1 MIPSDIRLYTWVDA
15 EEVLLRMQ
23 QWPEWLV
30 WARAY
35 WDELTMG
42 IRPGTQVQA
51 KDWLYQVYDP
61 RFRINPEQEM
71 VEGLIVLESLPN
83 HERTLPVFFEET
95 EEEPSTPRLTPSLSR
110 PAVIWHPSEDIEYP
124 DILPSDLPPV
134 VAFHSFKGGVG
145 RTTHALALAQALT
158 SKNQKVLLVDGD
170 MEAPGI
176 SWVFERRLPNS
187 PVSFADLLALAHG
200 DPSPEAVDAIQL
212 VADRLL
218 SSVTDGIFVLPS
230 FRSNERFSSIEIRP
244 EHLIVGAKN
253 PFILTNILA
262 NIGKALGVDVV
273 IVDLRAGIS
282 ELAAGLILDPRVYR
296 IFVTTLSGQSIS
308 GTIRLLELLGEKSP
322 STRDTDPL
330 PTLIITQVPENE
342 QGSDLVLEADNKLL
356 EASRKII
363 GEDREIQN
371 EQGSDLV
378 LEADNKL
385 LEASRKIIGENR
397 EILRVITPF
406 ADSLLVLPPAWEDV
420 INRLQRSGIVDAIR
434 PLVEWLPGQ
443 QAQKIA
449 TSLTDLK
456 SQRQQL
462 QDRAKQSVY
471 AENAEV
477 EEFLATNPLRKLAS
491 DNRHRLP
498 IVVIVGAKGSGKTYT
513 FLQIV
518 YRENWQI
525 FVRDA
530 GVGEIESNAVICPL
544 LESSNLQASAKKR
557 VQEVRMQAAKV
568 LGFGISENSV
578 AIQDYIRDGCALDLH
593 AGQWRDRWLDV
604 IALGVGFQPQNKDSK
619 TETSKIE
626 GAGRKLTEHLVKT
639 KNQLIVVIDGLED
652 LFQDF
657 AIEKSQ
663 QIALRAL
670 LQDVPEWLGQQPGLP
685 LGIII
690 FVRRDMVL
698 ATVSQNAAQMM
709 ARYEPYALQWNR
721 EEALR
726 LVAWVANLAKILP
739 GINITKLQDMSE
751 VELTEALIP
760 LWGKRLG
767 SERSKEAGSARFTL
781 AALSDFRGQIQAR
794 DLVRLLHLAAQKS
807 VDDTRWE
814 DRILVPT
821 AIKGALPECSSEKI
835 QEIENENTSLKNVFA
850 KLRKLPAENRKI
862 PFTREMME
870 LSVEEMKI
878 LEDNGVVIREN
889 DEYYMPEIF
898 RWGLGFSLTATGR
911 PRIIALARRAGQ
923 KS

>member
-42 IRPGTQVQA
+42 IRPGTQEQA
-51 KDWLYQVYDP
+51 KHWLYEVYDP

-71 VEGLIVLESLPN
+71 VEGLIVLESLRN

-95 EEEPSTPRLTPSLSR
+95 EEEPSTRRLTPSLSR
-110 PAVIWHPSEDIEYP
+110 PAVIWHPSKDIEYP
-124 DILPSDLPPV
+124 EILPSNLPPV

-218 SSVTDGIFVLPS
+218 SSLTDGIFVLPS
-230 FRSNERFSSIEIRP
+230 FRSNEKLFSIQIRP

-342 QGSDLVLEADNKLL
+342 QGTDLVLEADNKLL

-363 GEDREIQN
+363 GEDRE
-371 EQGSDLV
+371 L
-378 LEADNKL
+378 
-385 LEASRKIIGENR
+385 
-397 EILRVITPF
+397 LRVITPF

-420 INRLQRSGIVDAIR
+420 INRLQRSGIVDAVR
-434 PLVEWLPGQ
+434 PLVEWLPGK
-443 QAQKIA
+443 QAQQIA

-456 SQRQQL
+456 SQRQLL
-462 QDRAKQSVY
+462 QDTAKQSIY

-477 EEFLATNPLRKLAS
+477 NEFLATNPLRNLAS

-518 YRENWQI
+518 NRKNWQN

-530 GVGEIESNAVICPL
+530 GAGELEANVVICPL
-544 LESSNLQASAKKR
+544 LESNNLQPSAKKS

-568 LGFGISENSV
+568 LGFGISENSGV
-578 AIQDYIRDGCALDLH
+578 IQDYIRDGCQLNLH
-593 AGQWRDRWLDV
+593 EGQWRDRWLDV
-604 IALGVGFQPQNKDSK
+604 IALGIGFAPQNKDSK
-619 TETSKIE
+619 TETSKVE
-626 GAGRKLTEHLVKT
+626 GAGRTLTEHLVAT
-639 KNQLIVVIDGLED
+639 KKQLIVVIDGLED
-652 LFQDF
+652 LFQNF
-657 AIEKSQ
+657 AIEERQ

-698 ATVSQNAAQMM
+698 ATVRQNAAQMM
-709 ARYEPYALQWNR
+709 ARYEPYALKWDR

-726 LVAWVANLAKILP
+726 LVAWVANLATILP
-739 GINITKLQDMSE
+739 SINITQLHDMSE

-794 DLVRLLHLAAQKS
+794 DLVRLLHLAAKGS
-807 VDDTRWE
+807 VNDTRFQ
-814 DRILVPT
+814 DRILVPP
-821 AIKGALPECSSEKI
+821 AIKGALPECSREKI

-850 KLRKLPAENRKI
+850 KLRDLPEANRKI
-862 PFTREMME
+862 PFIRDTIQ
-870 LSVEEMKI
+870 LSLEEMKI
-878 LEDNGVVIREN
+878 LEDNGVVIREK

-898 RWGLGFSLTATGR
+898 RWGLGFSLTAAGR
-911 PRIIALARRAGQ
+911 PKVIALARRPGQ
-923 KS
+923 GG

>member
-1 MIPSDIRLYTWVDA
+1 MIPSDIRLYTWVDV

-71 VEGLIVLESLPN
+71 VEGLIVLESLRN

-124 DILPSDLPPV
+124 DILPPDLPPV

-200 DPSPEAVDAIQL
+200 DPSPEAVEAIQL

-230 FRSNERFSSIEIRP
+230 FRSNEKFSSIEIRP

-253 PFILTNILA
+253 PFIVTNLLA
-262 NIGKALGVDVV
+262 NIGKALGVNVV

-363 GEDREIQN
+363 GEDRE
-371 EQGSDLV
+371 L
-378 LEADNKL
+378 
-385 LEASRKIIGENR
+385 
-397 EILRVITPF
+397 LRVITPF

-420 INRLQRSGIVDAIR
+420 INRLQRSGIVDAVR
-434 PLVEWLPGQ
+434 PLVEWLPGE

-578 AIQDYIRDGCALDLH
+578 AIQDYIRDGCQLNLH

-604 IALGVGFQPQNKDSK
+604 IALGIGFAPQNKDSK
-619 TETSKIE
+619 TETSKVE

-652 LFQDF
+652 LFQNL
-657 AIEKSQ
+657 AIEESQ

-698 ATVSQNAAQMM
+698 ATVRQNAAQMM
-709 ARYEPYALQWNR
+709 ARYEPYALKWDR

-726 LVAWVANLAKILP
+726 LVAWVANLATILP
-739 GINITKLQDMSE
+739 SINITQLHDMSE

-794 DLVRLLHLAAQKS
+794 DLVRLLHLAAQGS
-807 VDDTRWE
+807 VNDTRFP
-814 DRILVPT
+814 DRILVPP
-821 AIKGALPECSSEKI
+821 AIKGALPECSHEKI

-850 KLRKLPAENRKI
+850 KLRDLPEANRKI
-862 PFTREMME
+862 PFIRDTIQ
-870 LSVEEMKI
+870 LSLEEMKI
-878 LEDNGVVIREN
+878 LEDNGVVIREK

-898 RWGLGFSLTATGR
+898 RWGLGFSLTAAGR
-911 PRIIALARRAGQ
+911 PKVIARARRPGQ
-923 KS
+923 GG

>member
-51 KDWLYQVYDP
+51 KDWLHEVYDP
-61 RFRINPEQEM
+61 RFRINSEQEM

-83 HERTLPVFFEET
+83 NERTLPVFFEET

-200 DPSPEAVDAIQL
+200 DSSPEAGDAIQL

-218 SSVTDGIFVLPS
+218 SSLTDGIFVLPS
-230 FRSNERFSSIEIRP
+230 FRSNEKFSSLEIRP

-262 NIGKALGVDVV
+262 NIGKTLGVDIV

-330 PTLIITQVPENE
+330 PTLIITQVPEHE

-363 GEDREIQN
+363 GEDRE
-371 EQGSDLV
+371 L
-378 LEADNKL
+378 
-385 LEASRKIIGENR
+385 
-397 EILRVITPF
+397 LRVITPF

-420 INRLQRSGIVDAIR
+420 INRLQRAGIVDAVR

-443 QAQKIA
+443 QGQQIA
-449 TSLTDLK
+449 TSLTNLK
-456 SQRQQL
+456 SQRELL
-462 QDRAKQSVY
+462 QERAKQSVY

-477 EEFLATNPLRKLAS
+477 KEFLATNPLRKLAS

-518 YRENWQI
+518 NREDWKI

-530 GVGEIESNAVICPL
+530 GAGKFEANAVICPL
-544 LESSNLQASAKKR
+544 LESNNLQASAQDR
-557 VQEVRMQAAKV
+557 VQQVRMQAAQI
-568 LGFGISENSV
+568 LGF
-578 AIQDYIRDGCALDLH
+578 AIPKKSGVIRDYIRDGCQLNLH
-593 AGQWRDRWLDV
+593 EGQWRDRWLDV
-604 IALGVGFQPQNKDSK
+604 IALGIGFPPQNKDSK
-619 TETSKIE
+619 TETSKVE
-626 GAGRKLTEHLVKT
+626 GAGRTLTEHLVAT
-639 KNQLIVVIDGLED
+639 KKQLIVVIDGLED
-652 LFQDF
+652 LFQNF
-657 AIEKSQ
+657 AMEESQ

-698 ATVSQNAAQMM
+698 ATVRQNAAQMM
-709 ARYEPYALQWNR
+709 ARYEPYALKWDR

-739 GINITKLQDMSE
+739 SINITKLQDMSE

-794 DLVRLLHLAAQKS
+794 DLVRLLHLAAKES
-807 VDDTRWE
+807 VNDTRWQ

-821 AIKGALPECSSEKI
+821 AIKGALPECSREKI

-850 KLRKLPAENRKI
+850 KLRDLPEANRKI
-862 PFTREMME
+862 PFIRDTIQ
-870 LSVEEMKI
+870 LSLEEMKI
-878 LEDNGVVIREN
+878 LEDNGVVIREK

-898 RWGLGFSLTATGR
+898 RLGLKFLLTAAGC
-911 PRIIALARRAGQ
+911 PRVIALARRPGQ
-923 KS
+923 GG

>member
-51 KDWLYQVYDP
+51 KNWLYQIYDP

-95 EEEPSTPRLTPSLSR
+95 EEAPSTPRLTPSLSR

-230 FRSNERFSSIEIRP
+230 FRSNEKLYSIEIRP

-308 GTIRLLELLGEKSP
+308 GTIRLLEMLGEKSP

-330 PTLIITQVPENE
+330 PALIITQVPENE

-363 GEDREIQN
+363 GEDRE
-371 EQGSDLV
+371 
-378 LEADNKL
+378 L
-385 LEASRKIIGENR
+385 LR
-397 EILRVITPF
+397 LITPF
-406 ADSLLVLPPAWEDV
+406 ADSLLVLPPVWEDV
-420 INRLQRSGIVDAIR
+420 INRLQRSGIVDAVR
-434 PLVEWLPGQ
+434 PLVDWLPTQ
-443 QAQKIA
+443 QTQQIA
-449 TSLTDLK
+449 TSLPNLK
-456 SQRQQL
+456 SLREQL
-462 QDRAKQSVY
+462 QDIAKQSVY

-477 EEFLATNPLRKLAS
+477 NEFLATNSLRKLAS

-513 FLQIV
+513 FIQIV
-518 YRENWQI
+518 NRENWQI
-525 FVRDA
+525 FVLDA
-530 GVGEIESNAVICPL
+530 GAGEIESNAVICPL
-544 LESSNLQASAKKR
+544 LESSNLQASAQER
-557 VQEVRMQAAKV
+557 VQQVRMQAANV
-568 LGFGISENSV
+568 LGFGTPKKSGVIR
-578 AIQDYIRDGCALDLH
+578 DYIRDGCQLNLH
-593 AGQWRDRWLDV
+593 EGQWRDRWLDV
-604 IALGVGFQPQNKDSK
+604 IALGVGFQPQNQDS
-619 TETSKIE
+619 ETKISKIE
-626 GAGRKLTEHLVKT
+626 GAGRKLTEHLVANK
-639 KNQLIVVIDGLED
+639 KQLIVVIDGLED
-652 LFQDF
+652 LFQNF
-657 AIEKSQ
+657 AIEESQ

-698 ATVSQNAAQMM
+698 ATVRQNAAQMM
-709 ARYEPYALQWNR
+709 ARYEPYALKWDR

-739 GINITKLQDMSE
+739 RIQITKLQDMSE

-794 DLVRLLHLAAQKS
+794 DLVRLLHLAAKKS
-807 VDDTRWE
+807 VNDTRWQ

-821 AIKGALPECSSEKI
+821 AIKEALPECSREKI
-835 QEIENENTSLKNVFA
+835 QEIENENASLKNVFA
-850 KLRKLPAENRKI
+850 KLRDLPEANRKI
-862 PFTREMME
+862 PFIRDTIQ
-870 LSVEEMKI
+870 LSLEEMKI
-878 LEDNGVVIREN
+878 LEDNGVIIREK
-889 DEYYMPEIF
+889 DEYFMSEIF
-898 RWGLGFSLTATGR
+898 RLALGFSLTAAGR

>member
-95 EEEPSTPRLTPSLSR
+95 EEEPSTPKLTPSLSR
-110 PAVIWHPSEDIEYP
+110 PAVIWPPSEDIEYP

-262 NIGKALGVDVV
+262 NIGKVLGVDVV

-363 GEDREIQN
+363 GEDRE
-371 EQGSDLV
+371 L
-378 LEADNKL
+378 
-385 LEASRKIIGENR
+385 
-397 EILRVITPF
+397 LRVITPF

-420 INRLQRSGIVDAIR
+420 INRLQRSGIVDAVR

-462 QDRAKQSVY
+462 QDRAKQSIY

-578 AIQDYIRDGCALDLH
+578 AIQDYIRNGCALDLH
-593 AGQWRDRWLDV
+593 EGQWRDRWLDV
-604 IALGVGFQPQNKDSK
+604 IALGIGFAPQNKDSR
-619 TETSKIE
+619 TETSKVE
-626 GAGRKLTEHLVKT
+626 GAGRTLTEHLVKT

-652 LFQDF
+652 LFQNF
-657 AIEKSQ
+657 AIEERQ

-698 ATVSQNAAQMM
+698 ATVRQNAAQMM
-709 ARYEPYALQWNR
+709 ARYEPYALKWDR

-726 LVAWVANLAKILP
+726 LVAWVANLATILP
-739 GINITKLQDMSE
+739 SINITQLHDMSE

-794 DLVRLLHLAAQKS
+794 DLVRLLHLAAKGS
-807 VDDTRWE
+807 VNDTRFQ
-814 DRILVPT
+814 DRILVPP
-821 AIKGALPECSSEKI
+821 AIKGALPECSREKI

-850 KLRKLPAENRKI
+850 KLRDLPEANRKI
-862 PFTREMME
+862 PFIRDTIQ

-878 LEDNGVVIREN
+878 LEDNGVVIREK

-898 RWGLGFSLTATGR
+898 RLGLGFLLTAAGR
-911 PRIIALARRAGQ
+911 PKVIALARRPGQ
-923 KS
+923 GG

>member
-1 MIPSDIRLYTWVDA
+1 
-15 EEVLLRMQ
+15 
-23 QWPEWLV
+23 
-30 WARAY
+30 
-35 WDELTMG
+35 
-42 IRPGTQVQA
+42 
-51 KDWLYQVYDP
+51 
-61 RFRINPEQEM
+61 
-71 VEGLIVLESLPN
+71 
-83 HERTLPVFFEET
+83 
-95 EEEPSTPRLTPSLSR
+95 
-110 PAVIWHPSEDIEYP
+110 
-124 DILPSDLPPV
+124 
-134 VAFHSFKGGVG
+134 
-145 RTTHALALAQALT
+145 
-158 SKNQKVLLVDGD
+158 
-170 MEAPGI
+170 
-176 SWVFERRLPNS
+176 LPNS

-253 PFILTNILA
+253 PFILTNLLA

-385 LEASRKIIGENR
+385 IEASRKIIGENR

-420 INRLQRSGIVDAIR
+420 INRLQRSGIVDAVR

-443 QAQKIA
+443 QAQQIA

-518 YRENWQI
+518 YRKNWQN
-525 FVRDA
+525 FVGDA

-544 LESSNLQASAKKR
+544 LESNNLQPSAQER
-557 VQEVRMQAAKV
+557 VQQVRVQAAEV
-568 LGFGISENSV
+568 LGFKIPKKSGDIRH
-578 AIQDYIRDGCALDLH
+578 YIRDGCQLNLH
-593 AGQWRDRWLDV
+593 EGQWRDRWLDV

-626 GAGRKLTEHLVKT
+626 GAGRKLTEHLVAT
-639 KNQLIVVIDGLED
+639 KKQLIVVIDGLED

-663 QIALRAL
+663 QKIALRAL

-690 FVRRDMVL
+690 FVRRDMVV
-698 ATVSQNAAQMM
+698 ATVSQNAGQMM
-709 ARYEPYALQWNR
+709 ARYEPYALKWDR

-726 LVAWVANLAKILP
+726 LVAWVANLATILP
-739 GINITKLQDMSE
+739 SINITQLHDMSE

-794 DLVRLLHLAAQKS
+794 DLVRLLHLAAKGS
-807 VDDTRWE
+807 VNDTRWQ

-821 AIKGALPECSSEKI
+821 AVKGALPECSREKI

-850 KLRKLPAENRKI
+850 KLRDLPEANQKI
-862 PFTREMME
+862 PFIRDTIQ
-870 LSVEEMKI
+870 LSPEEMEI
-878 LEDNGVVIREN
+878 LEDNGVVIREK
-889 DEYYMPEIF
+889 DKYYMPEIF
-898 RWGLGFSLTATGR
+898 RLGLGFSLTAAGR
-911 PRIIALARRAGQ
+911 PRVIALARRPGQ
-923 KS
+923 GG

>member
-51 KDWLYQVYDP
+51 KDWLYEVYDP
-61 RFRINPEQEM
+61 RFRINSEQEM

-83 HERTLPVFFEET
+83 NERTLPVFFEET

-200 DPSPEAVDAIQL
+200 DSSPEAGDAIQL

-218 SSVTDGIFVLPS
+218 SSLTDGIFVLPS
-230 FRSNERFSSIEIRP
+230 FRSNKKFSSLEIRP

-262 NIGKALGVDVV
+262 NIGKTLGVDIV

-363 GEDREIQN
+363 GEDRE
-371 EQGSDLV
+371 L
-378 LEADNKL
+378 
-385 LEASRKIIGENR
+385 
-397 EILRVITPF
+397 LRVITLF

-420 INRLQRSGIVDAIR
+420 INRLQRAGIVDAVR

-443 QAQKIA
+443 QGQQIA
-449 TSLTDLK
+449 TSLTNLK
-456 SQRQQL
+456 SQRELLQQ
-462 QDRAKQSVY
+462 RAKQSVY

-477 EEFLATNPLRKLAS
+477 KEFLATNPLRKLAS

-518 YRENWQI
+518 NREDWKI

-530 GVGEIESNAVICPL
+530 GAGKFEANAVICPL
-544 LESSNLQASAKKR
+544 LESNNLQASAQDR
-557 VQEVRMQAAKV
+557 VQQVRMQAAQI
-568 LGFGISENSV
+568 LGF
-578 AIQDYIRDGCALDLH
+578 AIPKKSGVIRDYIRDGCQLNLH
-593 AGQWRDRWLDV
+593 EGQWRDRWLDV
-604 IALGVGFQPQNKDSK
+604 IALGIGFPPQNKDSK
-619 TETSKIE
+619 TETSKVE
-626 GAGRKLTEHLVKT
+626 GAGRTLTEHLVAT
-639 KNQLIVVIDGLED
+639 KKQLIVVIDGLED
-652 LFQDF
+652 LFQNF
-657 AIEKSQ
+657 AMEESQ

-698 ATVSQNAAQMM
+698 ATVRQNAAQMRGSNLKIWRVKV
-709 ARYEPYALQWNR
+709 AHEP
-721 EEALR
+721 
-726 LVAWVANLAKILP
+726 
-739 GINITKLQDMSE
+739 
-751 VELTEALIP
+751 
-760 LWGKRLG
+760 
-767 SERSKEAGSARFTL
+767 
-781 AALSDFRGQIQAR
+781 SDKWLFR
-794 DLVRLLHLAAQKS
+794 
-807 VDDTRWE
+807 
-814 DRILVPT
+814 
-821 AIKGALPECSSEKI
+821 
-835 QEIENENTSLKNVFA
+835 NF
-850 KLRKLPAENRKI
+850 
-862 PFTREMME
+862 
-870 LSVEEMKI
+870 
-878 LEDNGVVIREN
+878 
-889 DEYYMPEIF
+889 
-898 RWGLGFSLTATGR
+898 
-911 PRIIALARRAGQ
+911 
-923 KS
+923 